1 MPLAREQRRLAAIMA
16 ADVVG
21 YSRLMGRD
29 ESGTLARLK
38 GHRSER
44 LEPALTRN
52 GGRLVKLTGDGVLA
66 EFGSAVDALRAAIEV
81 QQAVAETNRELPEDT
96 RIAFRIG
103 VHLGDLIVDGDDL
116 YGDGVNVAAR
126 LEAEAPPGGIIV
138 SRAVRE
144 AVEGRLKA
152 RLHALGELALKN
164 IERPIRAFRVEWEEA
179 DWPPQATP
187 APKPPEPAQSP
198 TPSLALPDKPS
209 IAVLPFQ
216 NMSGDPEQEY
226 FSDGISEDIITDL
239 SRFHALFVI
248 ARNSSF
254 VYRDVHKDLR
264 QVARELGVRYIVEG
278 SVRKSGNR
286 IRISAQLIDAGG
298 GAHLW
303 ADRYDRELV
312 DVFAV
317 QDEVTRSIVSRLIA
331 HIDKAEIGRAQ
342 QKPPET
348 LEVYD
353 LFLRAR
359 ALDHMAYGA
368 PNRGEVLDRGRQ
380 LYEQALARDPTYAPA
395 WAALSFL
402 YVFLWIEPPIYEP
415 LDAEY
420 HNPATLDRAVAL
432 AEKAVLLDPEL
443 PAAHAALGWVLLWKM
458 RPHDALAAF
467 GRVLE
472 LNPNEVPYGYGDALT
487 YAHRAE
493 EAVEM
498 IERAMRLDPFHPSVL
513 FGHLGHALYML
524 GQDEAAAEV
533 LRTCVRR
540 APHFRPGFF
549 WLAAATARFGR
560 IDEARL
566 AAAEVMRIE
575 PEFRISTF
583 LGRTPYV
590 DRRDAEH
597 LAESMRKAGLPE

>member
-1 MPLAREQRRLAAIMA
+1 M
-16 ADVVG
+16 
-21 YSRLMGRD
+21 
-29 ESGTLARLK
+29 
-38 GHRSER
+38 
-44 LEPALTRN
+44 
-52 GGRLVKLTGDGVLA
+52 
-66 EFGSAVDALRAAIEV
+66 
-81 QQAVAETNRELPEDT
+81 
-96 RIAFRIG
+96 
-103 VHLGDLIVDGDDL
+103 
-116 YGDGVNVAAR
+116 
-126 LEAEAPPGGIIV
+126 EAEAPPGGIIV

-179 DWPPQATP
+179 DWSPQATP

-226 FSDGISEDIITDL
+226 FSDGTSEDIITDL

-264 QVARELGVRYIVEG
+264 QVARELGVRYLVEG

-312 DVFAV
+312 DIFAV

-359 ALDHMAYGA
+359 ALDHMSYGA

-402 YVFLWIEPPIYEP
+402 YVFLWVEPPIYEP

-432 AEKAVLLDPEL
+432 AEKPSYSI
-443 PAAHAALGWVLLWKM
+443 PNFRQRMPLWDGCCCGK
-458 RPHDALAAF
+458 
-467 GRVLE
+467 
-472 LNPNEVPYGYGDALT
+472 
-487 YAHRAE
+487 
-493 EAVEM
+493 
-498 IERAMRLDPFHPSVL
+498 S
-513 FGHLGHALYML
+513 
-524 GQDEAAAEV
+524 
-533 LRTCVRR
+533 
-540 APHFRPGFF
+540 
-549 WLAAATARFGR
+549 
-560 IDEARL
+560 
-566 AAAEVMRIE
+566 
-575 PEFRISTF
+575 
-583 LGRTPYV
+583 GRT
-590 DRRDAEH
+590 
-597 LAESMRKAGLPE
+597 MRWLPSGAFWN